1 MRSPLPSR
9 SGCRGAGQ
17 RSWPGG
23 GPGAEGPPWRGVHSR
38 APPRP
43 APRGCCADERESP
56 QRGGDSRA
64 GSRSSMARAEVS
76 SVSSTGFPQSMRS
89 ASGARNTAHADARQN
104 RPQSRR
110 PHRGFSLRAIAE
122 PRRRPAVPTTH
133 CPAVLGGRDTPGRV
147 SIRRRFH
154 IRTEGGGSMARRVSD
169 PRSCG
174 IHNPGPLP
182 SSQCPRIGSHSAVPA
197 GGLAP
202 RARGPLPSDSPGP
215 RLITVVSHL
224 PSPGLTFSL
233 LSLLTLKK

>member
-1 MRSPLPSR
+1 M
-9 SGCRGAGQ
+9 GCTA
-17 RSWPGG
+17 
-23 GPGAEGPPWRGVHSR
+23 A
-38 APPRP
+38 PRP
-43 APRGCCADERESP
+43 APPHVGAARTRGKAP
-56 QRGGDSRA
+56 NAVAIPAPGHAPAWPMQR
-64 GSRSSMARAEVS
+64 
-76 SVSSTGFPQSMRS
+76 FPQSPPRVSRRACGGRAGRGTPRTRTRGRTARS
-89 ASGARNTAHADARQN
+89 PGARTAGSPFAPSPSQGDD
-104 RPQSRR
+104 
-110 PHRGFSLRAIAE
+110 
-122 PRRRPAVPTTH
+122 PRSPPRTAP
-133 CPAVLGGRDTPGRV
+133 GGRDTPGRV

-182 SSQCPRIGSHSAVPA
+182 SSQCPRIGSHSAVRA

>member
-1 MRSPLPSR
+1 M
-9 SGCRGAGQ
+9 GCTAAPR
-17 RSWPGG
+17 P
-23 GPGAEGPPWRGVHSR
+23 

-43 APRGCCADERESP
+43 TWVLRGREGKPPTRWRFPRRVTLQHGPCRGFLSLLHGFPAEHAERE
-56 QRGGDSRA
+56 RGAEHRARGPDGRTARSHGARTA
-64 GSRSSMARAEVS
+64 GSPFAPSPSQGDDPRS
-76 SVSSTGFPQSMRS
+76 P
-89 ASGARNTAHADARQN
+89 
-104 RPQSRR
+104 
-110 PHRGFSLRAIAE
+110 PH
-122 PRRRPAVPTTH
+122 T
-133 CPAVLGGRDTPGRV
+133 VLGGRDTPGRV

-154 IRTEGGGSMARRVSD
+154 IRTEGGGSVARRVSD

>member
-1 MRSPLPSR
+1 M
-9 SGCRGAGQ
+9 GCTA
-17 RSWPGG
+17 
-23 GPGAEGPPWRGVHSR
+23 A
-38 APPRP
+38 PRP
-43 APRGCCADERESP
+43 APPHVGAARTRGKAP
-56 QRGGDSRA
+56 NAVAIPAPGHAPAWPVQR
-64 GSRSSMARAEVS
+64 
-76 SVSSTGFPQSMRS
+76 FPQSPPRVS
-89 ASGARNTAHADARQN
+89 RRACGARAGRGTPRTRTGRQN

>member
-1 MRSPLPSR
+1 M
-9 SGCRGAGQ
+9 GCTA
-17 RSWPGG
+17 
-23 GPGAEGPPWRGVHSR
+23 A
-38 APPRP
+38 PRP
-43 APRGCCADERESP
+43 APPRVGAAPTRGKAPNAVAIPAPGHAPAWPVLR
-56 QRGGDSRA
+56 
-64 GSRSSMARAEVS
+64 
-76 SVSSTGFPQSMRS
+76 FPQSPPRVS
-89 ASGARNTAHADARQN
+89 RRACGGRAGRGTPRTRTGRQN

-154 IRTEGGGSMARRVSD
+154 IRTEGGGSTARRVSD

-202 RARGPLPSDSPGP
+202 RARGPLAAPHFPLTAQVPGP
-215 RLITVVSHL
+215 SLSFLTCHL
-224 PSPGLTFSL
+224 LVLHFL
-233 LSLLTLKK
+233 C

>member
-1 MRSPLPSR
+1 M
-9 SGCRGAGQ
+9 GCTVA
-17 RSWPGG
+17 
-23 GPGAEGPPWRGVHSR
+23 
-38 APPRP
+38 PRP
-43 APRGCCADERESP
+43 APRGCCAAERESP

-64 GSRSSMARAEVS
+64 GSRSSMAVQR
-76 SVSSTGFPQSMRS
+76 FPQSPPRVS
-89 ASGARNTAHADARQN
+89 RRACGGRAGRGTPRTRTGRQN

-133 CPAVLGGRDTPGRV
+133 CPAVLGGRDTPGRA

-154 IRTEGGGSMARRVSD
+154 IRTEGGGSTARRVSD

-182 SSQCPRIGSHSAVPA
+182 SSPCPRIGSHSAVPA

-202 RARGPLPSDSPGP
+202 RARGPLAAPHFPLTAQAPG
-215 RLITVVSHL
+215 
-224 PSPGLTFSL
+224 
-233 LSLLTLKK
+233 

>member
-1 MRSPLPSR
+1 MRSSLPSR

-43 APRGCCADERESP
+43 TWVLPRREGKP
-56 QRGGDSRA
+56 PTRWRFPRRVTLQHG
-64 GSRSSMARAEVS
+64 RAEVS

-89 ASGARNTAHADARQN
+89 ASGARDTAHADARQN

-133 CPAVLGGRDTPGRV
+133 CPTVLGGRDTPGRV

-154 IRTEGGGSMARRVSD
+154 IRTEGGGSTARRVSD

-174 IHNPGPLP
+174 SHNPGPLP

-202 RARGPLPSDSPGP
+202 RARGPLPSHSPGP